1 MRYCLKRLVVCLMWW
16 TGVIKLCRY
25 IHRNKIVIWA
35 IHGVMDDRDSPPWKP
50 LRTQLSRKKL
60 DEYLRFLSKHYDFVS
75 LAEAVEMLQGRK
87 PMQPYSMVFTFDDG
101 YRNNLTH
108 ALPILRRYGAPAT
121 FFISSGYAGNPRP
134 FWFDRLDYALQH
146 AQVDGKEARIGDV
159 TVRLDG
165 SSKKA
170 LRISFQQ
177 LRRQAKKQH
186 MSDLFFLW
194 DVDQLAGQLEVESD
208 RALADLKNDDDWSAV
223 LTWEDIEKNCDGDLT
238 IGSHTVDH
246 IRLDRV
252 DKSVA
257 LDQLQR
263 SKRDIELHTGK
274 PCEAICYPNGNVAE
288 EVVDLARSCGYTV
301 GLTCVTGLNR
311 IGDNLMT
318 LRRIDLPNNASGPEL
333 LFRISVA
340 RH

>member
-1 MRYCLKRLVVCLMWW
+1 
-16 TGVIKLCRY
+16 
-25 IHRNKIVIWA
+25 
-35 IHGVMDDRDSPPWKP
+35 
-50 LRTQLSRKKL
+50 
-60 DEYLRFLSKHYDFVS
+60 
-75 LAEAVEMLQGRK
+75 
-87 PMQPYSMVFTFDDG
+87 MQPYSMVFTFDDG
-101 YRNNLTH
+101 YRNSLTH

-121 FFISSGYAGNPRP
+121 LFISSGYAGNPRP

-146 AQVDGKEARIGDV
+146 AQVDGKEAGIGNV
-159 TVRLDG
+159 TVQLDG
-165 SSKKA
+165 SSKEA
-170 LRISFQQ
+170 LRRSFQQ
-177 LRRQAKKQH
+177 LRREAKKQH
-186 MSDLFFLW
+186 MSDMHFLW
-194 DVDQLAGQLEVESD
+194 DIDQLAGRLEIDSD
-208 RALADLKNDDDWSAV
+208 RALSDLKNDDDWSAV

-301 GLTCVTGLNR
+301 GLTCVSGLNR
-311 IGDNLMT
+311 IGCNLMT
-318 LRRIDLPNNASGPEL
+318 LCRIHLPDNASEAEL

-340 RH
+340 QH